1 MSSVTEIE
9 GELHVKGDI
18 KSEHIVVPK
27 SIYFENIK
35 YTEYTEYTY
44 NKYVNISFSRNLSFA
59 YDEQYYVAIINNR
72 AYYTLRSDPSSLTKA
87 FAQIVYYV
95 AYGNGYWMFSDWS
108 TCYYTSDITSGN
120 VTSVTLDGGDKHGIR
135 FVNGMFHIIGNGI
148 TISVDDPSKEYSEWI
163 KRGNGLRECYDIT
176 YGNNMYVLVGYGKS
190 GIYTNDLVND
200 GWPQI
205 NITTPISIKYITY
218 HNGYFILGNFTRTIY
233 TSDFL
238 NFETFSKPAGM
249 GETNVVYSDG
259 EYLWMGSSNGIII
272 YMKSITDTSYS
283 TITTN
288 VNNAVYAIYRSNNHL
303 ITWFQGLGLRIYEP
317 NRYVE
322 PGRYPFGYLIPETIT
337 KNIPLG
343 DIFAELP
350 DCSISY
356 LDNYPSQFY
365 TGVMFKYGTTR
376 SFMLCASK
384 YSDNTTTSEKSELR
398 VYFNNQ
404 NYNGDGNKRPYDKI
418 GYQKILTDFNY
429 TDYISQTIT
438 HRTGTSDKLLL
449 GRWCSADGSIYTDPE
464 QKNSMTNC
472 ICNIKISESL
482 TTDVVGIVSSIDP
495 PNFATHGDCL
505 IDITNINI
513 DDIKVGTIL
522 VPAEN
527 GLSKIGS
534 KDDIMSCIM
543 YGIPLAKV
551 TSKDLIDGMIPVF
564 IK

>member
-1 MSSVTEIE
+1 MGSVTEIE

-27 SIYFENIK
+27 SICFEDK
-35 YTEYTEYTY
+35 EYTEYTY
-44 NKYVNISFSRNLSFA
+44 NTYININYDINRSFA
-59 YDEQYYVAIINNR
+59 YNEQYYVAIIGSY
-72 AYYTLRSDPSSLTKA
+72 AYYTLRNDPSSLTKA
-87 FAQIVYYV
+87 FDKSVQYV
-95 AYGNGYWMFSDWS
+95 AYGNGYWMFSNGI

-120 VTSVTLDGGDKHGIR
+120 ITSVTLDGGSKHGIR
-135 FVNGMFHIIGNGI
+135 FVNGMFHILGNGI
-148 TISVDDPSKEYSEWI
+148 TTSVDNPSKEYSEWI
-163 KRGNGLRECYDIT
+163 KRGNGIKECYDIT
-176 YGNNMYVLVGYGKS
+176 YGNNMYVLVGYGNI

-200 GWPQI
+200 GWNQG
-205 NITTPISIKYITY
+205 NFTTPTSIKYITF
-218 HNGYFILGNFTRTIY
+218 HNGYFILGNASKTIY

-238 NFETFSKPAGM
+238 NYETFSKPNGM
-249 GETNVVYSDG
+249 GWTYVIYSDG
-259 EYLWMGSSNGIII
+259 EYLWMGSKGTII

-288 VNNAVYAIYRSNNHL
+288 VNNNVYAIYRSNNQL
-303 ITWFQGLGLRIYEP
+303 ITWFQGIGLRIYNLNR

-337 KNIPLG
+337 KIIPLG

-350 DCSISY
+350 ECSISY
-356 LDNYPSQFY
+356 LDGYPSQFY
-365 TGVMFKYGTTR
+365 TGVMFKYGTAR

-449 GRWCSADGSIYTDPE
+449 GRWCSADGSTYTDPE

-482 TTDVVGIVSSIDP
+482 SANVVGIVSSIDP

-513 DDIKVGTIL
+513 DDINVGTIL

-543 YGIPLAKV
+543 FGIPLAKV

>member
-27 SIYFENIK
+27 SICFEDK
-35 YTEYTEYTY
+35 EYREYTY
-44 NKYVNISFSRNLSFA
+44 NTYTNINYGNNLSFA
-59 YDEQYYVAIINNR
+59 YDEQYYVAITGLH

-87 FAQIVYYV
+87 FDQKVYYV
-95 AYGNGYWMFSDWS
+95 AYGNGYWMFTDST

-120 VTSVTLDGGDKHGIR
+120 ITSVTLDGGYKHGIR

-148 TISVDDPSKEYSEWI
+148 TTSIDNPSKEYSEWI
-163 KRGNGLRECYDIT
+163 KRGNGLEECYDIT
-176 YGNNMYVLVGYGKS
+176 YGNNMYVLVGYNKL

-200 GWPQI
+200 GWNQGDF
-205 NITTPISIKYITY
+205 TTPTTIRYITF
-218 HNGYFILGNFTRTIY
+218 HNGYFILGNTSETIY

-238 NFETFSKPAGM
+238 NYETFSKPNGM
-249 GETNVVYSDG
+249 GWTYVIYSDG
-259 EYLWMGSSNGIII
+259 EYLWMGSSHGIII

-288 VNNAVYAIYRSNNHL
+288 VNNDVYAIYRSNNHL
-303 ITWFQGLGLRIYEP
+303 ITWFQGLGLRIY
-317 NRYVE
+317 NLNRDRYVE
-322 PGRYPFGYLIPETIT
+322 TGRYPFGYLIPETIT

-350 DCSISY
+350 ECSISY
-356 LDNYPSQFY
+356 LDSYPSQYY
-365 TGVMFKYGTTR
+365 TGVMFKYGTSR

-384 YSDNTTTSEKSELR
+384 YSDNTPSVKSGLR

-404 NYNGDGNKRPYDKI
+404 NYSGGLNLRPYDKI
-418 GYQKILTDFNY
+418 GYQNILTDYNY

-449 GRWCSADGSIYTDPE
+449 GRWCSTDGSIYTDTE
-464 QKNSMTNC
+464 QKNNMTNC
-472 ICNIKISESL
+472 ICNIKLSESL
-482 TTDVVGIVSSIDP
+482 SADVVGIVSSIDP

-505 IDITNINI
+505 IDISNINI
-513 DDIKVGTIL
+513 DDINVGTIL
-522 VPAEN
+522 VPSEN

-543 YGIPLAKV
+543 FGIPLAKV
-551 TSKDLIDGMIPVF
+551 ISKDLIDGMIPVF

>member
-27 SIYFENIK
+27 SICFETNK

-44 NKYVNISFSRNLSFA
+44 NTNYIGYNYNLTFA
-59 YDEQYYVAIINNR
+59 YDEQYYVAIIGGG

-87 FAQIVYYV
+87 FDRYV
-95 AYGNGYWMFSDWS
+95 TFIAYGNGYWMFIDST

-120 VTSVTLDGGDKHGIR
+120 ITSVTLDGGKKHGIR

-148 TISVDDPSKEYSEWI
+148 TTSVDDPSKEYSEWI
-163 KRGNGLRECYDIT
+163 KKGNGLRECYDIT
-176 YGNNMYVLVGYGKS
+176 YGNNMYVLVGYDKS
-190 GIYTNDLVND
+190 VLYTNDLVND
-200 GWPQI
+200 GWNQG
-205 NITTPISIKYITY
+205 NFTAPISIDYITF
-218 HNGYFILGNFTRTIY
+218 HNGYFILGNTSETIY

-238 NFETFSKPAGM
+238 NFETFSKPNGM
-249 GETNVVYSDG
+249 HNTYVIYSDG

-288 VNNAVYAIYRSNNHL
+288 VNNKIYAIYRSNNHL
-303 ITWFQGLGLRIYEP
+303 ITWFQGLGLRIYER

-350 DCSISY
+350 ECSISY

-365 TGVMFKYGTTR
+365 TGVMFKYGTAR

-384 YSDNTTTSEKSELR
+384 YSDNTTTSGKSELR

-404 NYNGDGNKRPYDKI
+404 NYKGDNIRPYDKI
-418 GYQKILTDFNY
+418 GYQKILTDYNY

-449 GRWCSADGSIYTDPE
+449 GLWCSADGSIYTDAE

-482 TTDVVGIVSSIDP
+482 SANVVGIVSSIDP

-513 DDIKVGTIL
+513 DDINVGTIL

-543 YGIPLAKV
+543 FGIPLAKV

>member
-9 GELHVKGDI
+9 GDLHVKGDI

-27 SIYFENIK
+27 SICYEANI
-35 YTEYTEYTY
+35 YTEYTY
-44 NKYVNISFSRNLSFA
+44 NNNYVNIRYSHNLSFA
-59 YDEQYYVAIINNR
+59 YDEQYYVAIIDNR

-87 FAQIVYYV
+87 FNQSVYYV
-95 AYGNGYWMFSDWS
+95 AYGNGYWMFCDST

-120 VTSVTLDGGDKHGIR
+120 ITSVTLDGGFKHGIR

-148 TISVDDPSKEYSEWI
+148 TTSVDDPSKEFSEWI
-163 KRGNGLRECYDIT
+163 KRGNSIKECYDIT
-176 YGNNMYVLVGYGKS
+176 YGNNMYVVVGYGKS
-190 GIYTNDLVND
+190 GIYTNDIVNGD
-200 GWPQI
+200 WPQI
-205 NITTPISIKYITY
+205 NITTPISIKYITF
-218 HNGYFILGNFTRTIY
+218 HNGYFILGNSSKTIY
-233 TSDFL
+233 TSDFQ
-238 NFETFSKPAGM
+238 NFETFSKPEGM
-249 GETNVVYSDG
+249 GNTYVLYSDG
-259 EYLWMGSSNGIII
+259 EYLWMGSANGIII

-288 VNNAVYAIYRSNNHL
+288 VNNSVYAIYRSNNHL
-303 ITWFQGLGLRIYEP
+303 ITWFQGIGLRIYDR
-317 NRYVE
+317 NRIVE

-337 KNIPLG
+337 ENVPLG
-343 DIFAELP
+343 DIYAELP
-350 DCSISY
+350 ECSISY
-356 LDNYPSQFY
+356 LDGYPSQFY
-365 TGVMFKYGTTR
+365 TGVMFKYGPSR

-384 YSDNTTTSEKSELR
+384 YSDNTTTSGKSELR

-404 NYNGDGNKRPYDKI
+404 NYNGDNNIRPYDKI
-418 GYQKILTDFNY
+418 GYQKILTDYNY

-482 TTDVVGIVSSIDP
+482 SANVVGIVSSIDP

-513 DDIKVGTIL
+513 DDINVGTIL

-543 YGIPLAKV
+543 FGIPLAKV